1 MQGATGGP
9 LAGFAAVGSW
19 AARKGMGRA
28 ADSLERPR
36 LPLEPKSRPPR
47 RENSE
52 FSHRGFGETGSRTR
66 LSLRNNASR
75 NRGTRDLPFRA
86 DRDGLEHAPAAV
98 PLASTPRALGP
109 SAVRTPGCRE
119 LFDKYQRT
127 VVFPRNT
134 DGRDVPPAKNIR

>member
-1 MQGATGGP
+1 
-9 LAGFAAVGSW
+9 
-19 AARKGMGRA
+19 MGRA
-28 ADSLERPR
+28 ADSLERT
-36 LPLEPKSRPPR
+36 LGALEPKSRPAGR
-47 RENSE
+47 QDSGV
-52 FSHRGFGETGSRTR
+52 SHRRLGEPGFGTQ
-66 LSLRNNASR
+66 LSLRNDAPR
-75 NRGTRDLPFRA
+75 DRATRDIPFRA